1 MKKSFLLL
9 ITLIVCIAA
18 MGSPVTPDE
27 ARQRVANFMAP
38 RRAGAVFQKPEAL
51 NLVVTNYHKIHDNA
65 IAPSFYV
72 FNMADG
78 QGYVI
83 AAADDR
89 VPAVLG
95 YSDRGNIDPDNMPEN
110 MRAWLKGYS
119 DQMEY
124 LSSHPD
130 AAVARRTVTGEAIA
144 PLLDP
149 IAWDQGSPYNDLCP
163 MDGDTHSLTGC
174 VATAM
179 AQLMYFWKYP
189 AATTDVIPSYTTS
202 DRGFQMPDIPA
213 RTSIDWDNMLPIYKG
228 NETEAQ
234 KQAVANLM
242 LMCGTSLQ
250 MNYSNSFS
258 GAWGGDVAIALRS
271 YFDYDLATTFEL
283 HENYRAAVWNQ
294 RVYDE
299 LKAGRPVYYD
309 GDSSGSGHAFVVDGY
324 GGDDYFHV
332 NWGWGGSSN
341 DYFLLSI
348 LDPKNNSGAGA
359 TQSADGYSM
368 GQGAVFGM
376 QPNTGVTPVED
387 PILTTD
393 KWYVDSLVIYRA
405 KAGENFV
412 FKLGF
417 NFYNNTNNTY
427 TFETG
432 IGVYSTS
439 GELIVVAPGYS
450 VTHEPGYGFWDPSK
464 IAATFE
470 MGYDTDSAEL
480 IMKPICRLKGS
491 EEWRETKGAE
501 YYYVHAIIKGDTLTL
516 HGPTFGL
523 TGTLAATGKK
533 EVGSPLPVTAKITN
547 NGTTY
552 LGQIY
557 YVVDGKMVGGCHFD
571 IDPGDSATVDFSFI
585 PEKAGKLGV
594 SVCTRKWNAESQQ
607 YDYTPFIADSI
618 DVATTPKADL
628 GISLSVDNITTDGY
642 IKENVIKLKASI
654 KNNGVNVYNNSIIAE
669 LYKDRHDG
677 YFTNTITLKQ
687 DVEIGIG
694 ETVQLPFD
702 FVNLEDDNY
711 LFIIYYLSEGEWKG
725 VQSNTYTVYTRPIP
739 ELTMTSETTNA
750 VKENGEWV
758 VKTDPAL
765 VSVKVENTGTVDYDD
780 DIFIYLYKKYNST
793 SGNRVAIAK
802 TPIQLA
808 AGADTTVV
816 MQLDGLEDSANYFYY
831 VYYMAGP
838 KAVKGNIYSNDFT
851 VKLEEK
857 GYYLVSDLNG
867 WSTEDQ
873 SYPFERLRDGK
884 TWTITFDAPKEK
896 DLYLKVAPASAY
908 NDQAGFW
915 THLFCA
921 VENGCTDLTGTMV
934 VGDKGAWLLPQTLN
948 AETYTMR
955 IVPKEMTYTITYT
968 ELPDGIQMVNGDGQ
982 NNVTIYNLRGN
993 KVGSAKTAD
1002 IQQRLKSLPKG
1013 LYIVRSGQKNEK
1025 IRN

>member
-1 MKKSFLLL
+1 M
-9 ITLIVCIAA
+9 
-18 MGSPVTPDE
+18 
-27 ARQRVANFMAP
+27 
-38 RRAGAVFQKPEAL
+38 
-51 NLVVTNYHKIHDNA
+51 
-65 IAPSFYV
+65 
-72 FNMADG
+72 
-78 QGYVI
+78 
-83 AAADDR
+83 
-89 VPAVLG
+89 
-95 YSDRGNIDPDNMPEN
+95 
-110 MRAWLKGYS
+110 
-119 DQMEY
+119 
-124 LSSHPD
+124 
-130 AAVARRTVTGEAIA
+130 
-144 PLLDP
+144 
-149 IAWDQGSPYNDLCP
+149 
-163 MDGDTHSLTGC
+163 
-174 VATAM
+174 
-179 AQLMYFWKYP
+179 
-189 AATTDVIPSYTTS
+189 
-202 DRGFQMPDIPA
+202 
-213 RTSIDWDNMLPIYKG
+213 
-228 NETEAQ
+228 
-234 KQAVANLM
+234 
-242 LMCGTSLQ
+242 
-250 MNYSNSFS
+250 
-258 GAWGGDVAIALRS
+258 
-271 YFDYDLATTFEL
+271 
-283 HENYRAAVWNQ
+283 
-294 RVYDE
+294 
-299 LKAGRPVYYD
+299 
-309 GDSSGSGHAFVVDGY
+309 
-324 GGDDYFHV
+324 
-332 NWGWGGSSN
+332 
-341 DYFLLSI
+341 
-348 LDPKNNSGAGA
+348 
-359 TQSADGYSM
+359 
-368 GQGAVFGM
+368 
-376 QPNTGVTPVED
+376 
-387 PILTTD
+387 
-393 KWYVDSLVIYRA
+393 
-405 KAGENFV
+405 
-412 FKLGF
+412 
-417 NFYNNTNNTY
+417 
-427 TFETG
+427 
-432 IGVYSTS
+432 
-439 GELIVVAPGYS
+439 
-450 VTHEPGYGFWDPSK
+450 
-464 IAATFE
+464 
-470 MGYDTDSAEL
+470 
-480 IMKPICRLKGS
+480 
-491 EEWRETKGAE
+491 
-501 YYYVHAIIKGDTLTL
+501 
-516 HGPTFGL
+516 
-523 TGTLAATGKK
+523 
-533 EVGSPLPVTAKITN
+533 
-547 NGTTY
+547 
-552 LGQIY
+552 
-557 YVVDGKMVGGCHFD
+557 
-571 IDPGDSATVDFSFI
+571 
-585 PEKAGKLGV
+585 
-594 SVCTRKWNAESQQ
+594 
-607 YDYTPFIADSI
+607 
-618 DVATTPKADL
+618 
-628 GISLSVDNITTDGY
+628 
-642 IKENVIKLKASI
+642 
-654 KNNGVNVYNNSIIAE
+654 
-669 LYKDRHDG
+669 
-677 YFTNTITLKQ
+677 
-687 DVEIGIG
+687 EIGIG

-982 NNVTIYNLRGN
+982 NNVTIYDLRGN